1 MQDRYRRL
9 EGADQLAI
17 FGEPAVRGR
26 FSRLMGALGIL
37 LRRFFGRPNY
47 S

>member
-1 MQDRYRRL
+1 MQDRYRQL

-17 FGEPAVRGR
+17 FGEPAAGSR
-26 FSRLMGALGIL
+26 FSRMMAAVGAV
-37 LRRFFGRPNY
+37 LRRLFGRHSY